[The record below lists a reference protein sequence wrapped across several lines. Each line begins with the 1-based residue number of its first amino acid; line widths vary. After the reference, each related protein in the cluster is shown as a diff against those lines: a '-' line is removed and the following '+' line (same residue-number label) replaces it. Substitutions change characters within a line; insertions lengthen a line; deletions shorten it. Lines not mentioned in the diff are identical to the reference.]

1 MQRIVFILWLMLI
14 NSSVFSQNTLQDYQ
28 QIAEQN
34 SPLLKTSQ
42 NNIKIAALD
51 SLMLKANYGFNV
63 NVLGDASYTP
73 VIKGWGYDNAIRNGQ
88 SLSGIVQVT
97 KDIIGKDNLK
107 TRTQIYSIAIE
118 QLKNQRK
125 LDALTLK
132 RLITEQ
138 YLFAYSYQKEY
149 EVLKEI
155 IHLFEQEDIILKKL
169 TQASVFKQTD
179 YLNFKVNYQQNKL
192 ALQQKLNEWN
202 GNYSQLNYLAGIQD
216 VQTKNLEAPDFTTLF
231 PPDYDNSIYADTYK
245 TDSLKLVN
253 DKKIIEL
260 DYKPKLSAYADGGY
274 SSSLMVTPYKNFGY
288 SVGLSLKVPI
298 YDGKKKKMLLQQNEI
313 QLDNQKQ
320 FYKFNKTQY
329 QQKKAMI
336 EKQIA
341 NYDKM
346 ITMAKEQ
353 LSYSKTLIEAN
364 LKQVPT
370 GDVKVTDF
378 ILSINNYL
386 NLKTGIIQ
394 NELQRNI
401 LLNNLQNLIL

>member
-1 MQRIVFILWLMLI
+1 
-14 NSSVFSQNTLQDYQ
+14 
-28 QIAEQN
+28 
-34 SPLLKTSQ
+34 
-42 NNIKIAALD
+42 
-51 SLMLKANYGFNV
+51 
-63 NVLGDASYTP
+63 
-73 VIKGWGYDNAIRNGQ
+73 
-88 SLSGIVQVT
+88 
-97 KDIIGKDNLK
+97 
-107 TRTQIYSIAIE
+107 
-118 QLKNQRK
+118 
-125 LDALTLK
+125 
-132 RLITEQ
+132 
-138 YLFAYSYQKEY
+138 
-149 EVLKEI
+149 
-155 IHLFEQEDIILKKL
+155 
-169 TQASVFKQTD
+169 
-179 YLNFKVNYQQNKL
+179 
-192 ALQQKLNEWN
+192 
-202 GNYSQLNYLAGIQD
+202 
-216 VQTKNLEAPDFTTLF
+216 
-231 PPDYDNSIYADTYK
+231 
-245 TDSLKLVN
+245 
-253 DKKIIEL
+253 
-260 DYKPKLSAYADGGY
+260 
-274 SSSLMVTPYKNFGY
+274 MVTPYKNFGY
-288 SVGLSLKVPI
+288 SVGLSLKVSI

-386 NLKTGIIQ
+386 ILKTGIIQ